1 MTPDERLAA
10 LRKNAEG
17 YRDAMRETRPLAQ
30 ASQQHTDQSLIWQIG
45 LMGGGLYGLSRL
57 VETPCV
63 TTEAVWIGIAGAI
76 WVVGILSAVIG
87 RIVSREHTNEDAFLS
102 VQKIQ
107 AVETLLLRDPGAEE
121 LGHTLLDIM
130 NDQHLDMKARAARL
144 RALGRSEDVLYY
156 TTNTAF
162 AVGVI
167 VAFSAAVHCL
177 MVTIR

>member
-1 MTPDERLAA
+1 VTPDEQLAA
-10 LRKNAEG
+10 LSKNAEG

-57 VETPCV
+57 VETPCA
-63 TTEAVWIGIAGAI
+63 TREAVWIGIAGAI
-76 WVVGILSAVIG
+76 WVVGILSAVLG
-87 RIVSREHTNEDAFLS
+87 RVVSREHTNQDAFLS

-107 AVETLLLRDPGAEE
+107 AVETLLLRNPDAEE

-130 NDQHLDMKARAARL
+130 NDRHLDMKQRAARL
-144 RALGRSEDVLYY
+144 KALGRWEDVFYY
-156 TTNTAF
+156 ATNAAF
-162 AVGVI
+162 AAGVI
-167 VAFSAAVHCL
+167 VAFQAAARCL